1 MKKLLLIIVLW
12 LLTMNS
18 NGQEHSGRNTI
29 SFNFGSG
36 YIVRQ
41 DLIFSPVTHKD
52 FSFLNLGFEY
62 QRDAFYHQKLKVG
75 FATFT
80 PGITVP
86 FEFSEHGESKTASPH
101 YFTLFDLDY
110 LIGKSISKNENPV
123 ILGLLFSTDIQ
134 LLDYVYAR
142 IGNFGY
148 FSSIGLGGFVK
159 KEFRISDKSSVSG
172 KLQMPLI
179 NWLARSPYLVNDD
192 EFIENIS
199 FHSDFKSFWEFLK
212 DGKWNTLNH
221 LQIFNL
227 EFKYHYEINHRW
239 GIGAGYSFEFTHAVN
254 PRNLLSFRN
263 WFNLSVN
270 LKF

>member
-1 MKKLLLIIVLW
+1 MKKVLALIVLW
-12 LLTMNS
+12 LLFVNS
-18 NGQEHSGRNTI
+18 NGQEHFEKNTF
-29 SFNFGSG
+29 SLNFGPG

-41 DLIFSPVTHKD
+41 DLIFSPVIHKD
-52 FSFLNLGFEY
+52 VSILNLGLEY
-62 QRDAFYHQKLKVG
+62 QRDAFYYQKLKIG

-86 FEFSEHGESKTASPH
+86 FEFSEHGESKTATPH

-134 LLDYVYAR
+134 LLDYVYGR

-148 FSSIGLGGFVK
+148 FSSISFGGFVK
-159 KEFRISDKSSVSG
+159 KEFRISDKSNFSG
-172 KLQMPLI
+172 NLQLPLI
-179 NWLARSPYLVNDD
+179 SWLTRSPYLVNDD
-192 EFIENIS
+192 EYIENIS
-199 FHSDFKSFWEFLK
+199 SHSDFKSFLEFLK
-212 DGKWNTLNH
+212 DGKWNTLND

-227 EFKYHYEINHRW
+227 EAKYLYEINHKW
-239 GIGAGYSFEFTHAVN
+239 GIGAGYSFEFIHSVN

-263 WFNLSVN
+263 SFNLSVN